1 MPELR
6 SIAET
11 ELKSIAD
18 FGKIFFIPTHESV
31 PPLPDMDLLFFYD
44 KEEHGEIFPCRAVC
58 IDLEI
63 DAVGNTIE
71 EAWDGLKNALTM
83 YIDMERKK
91 ANDSI
96 IETAKR
102 IIKTAFTLTEQKM
115 VYINLYKQA
124 ELDYTMGII
133 NSGGRGKGYDPIKD
147 KKDMLKKLTAIKE
160 PIRYTTTVTAR
171 VAA

>member
-6 SIAET
+6 SIAEA

-31 PPLPDMDLLFFYD
+31 PPLPDMDLLFFY
-44 KEEHGEIFPCRAVC
+44 EEERGEIFPWRAVC

-63 DAVGNTIE
+63 DAVGNSME

-83 YIDMERKK
+83 FIDMEKKK

-102 IIKTAFTLTEQKM
+102 IIRTAFTLTEQKM
-115 VYINLYKQA
+115 AYINLYKLA
-124 ELDYTMGII
+124 ELDYTMGAID
-133 NSGGRGKGYDPIKD
+133 SGGRGKGYDPIKD

-160 PIRYTTTVTAR
+160 PIRYTATVKAR

>member
-1 MPELR
+1 MPEF
-6 SIAET
+6 
-11 ELKSIAD
+11 KSVVD
-18 FGKIFFIPTHESV
+18 FGKIFFIPTHETV
-31 PPLPDMDLLFFYD
+31 PPLPDMDLLFFYE
-44 KEEHGEIFPCRAVC
+44 KEERGEIFPWRAVC

-63 DAVGNTIE
+63 DAVGNSMD

-83 YIDMERKK
+83 FIDMEKKK

-115 VYINLYKQA
+115 AYINLYKQA
-124 ELDYTMGII
+124 ELDYTVGVID
-133 NSGGRGKGYDPIKD
+133 SGGRGKGYDPIKD
-147 KKDMLKKLTAIKE
+147 KEDMLKKLTAIKE
-160 PIRYTTTVTAR
+160 PIRYTTTVIAR